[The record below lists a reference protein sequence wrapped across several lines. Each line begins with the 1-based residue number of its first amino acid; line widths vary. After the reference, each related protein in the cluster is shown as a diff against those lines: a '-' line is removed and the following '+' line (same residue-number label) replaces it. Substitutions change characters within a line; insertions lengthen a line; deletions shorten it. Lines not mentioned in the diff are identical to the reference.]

1 VRLSAYQD
9 ARFKAE
15 RDALAGMDLV
25 AWIREQDVGA
35 GHMIKVR
42 AGGDMGE
49 DNALPKTTA
58 EGKQRRRSAVIAK
71 LVGARSEVE
80 DVLLSSNRS
89 MVLLTSE
96 RVRLSIL
103 MVEIDDIVRRIEEC

>member
-1 VRLSAYQD
+1 
-9 ARFKAE
+9 
-15 RDALAGMDLV
+15 MDLV
-25 AWIREQDVGA
+25 AWIREQHVGA

-49 DNALPKTTA
+49 DNALPKTFIELRGTA

-89 MVLLTSE
+89 IVLLTSE
-96 RVRLSIL
+96 RVRLSIV
-103 MVEIDDIVRRIEEC
+103 MVAIDDIVRRIEEC